1 MCIVSRSQGIT
12 QEQTLQTKHPG
23 VVSVVGDVRLHAP
36 VLTVRPVQAPAN
48 ACIREQFVQV
58 LHILRL
64 QVVAVSHHLHLE
76 QAQPFSQAQ
85 AQLRQLEQ
93 GLQGLHGG
101 F

>member
-1 MCIVSRSQGIT
+1 M
-12 QEQTLQTKHPG
+12 
-23 VVSVVGDVRLHAP
+23 
-36 VLTVRPVQAPAN
+36 
-48 ACIREQFVQV
+48 QV

-76 QAQPFSQAQ
+76 QAQPFTQAQ

-93 GLQGLHGG
+93 GLQGLHRG